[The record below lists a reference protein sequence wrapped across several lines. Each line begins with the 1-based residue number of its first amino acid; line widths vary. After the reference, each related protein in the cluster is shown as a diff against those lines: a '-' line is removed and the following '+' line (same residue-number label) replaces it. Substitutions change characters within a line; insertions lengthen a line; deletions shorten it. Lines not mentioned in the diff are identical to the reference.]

1 MSLGPP
7 RIDRI
12 ACRTY
17 ICENFSG
24 AGIPPVTLLSIELSR
39 FRNFPG
45 LGLSLDARG
54 AVLEAPNGQG
64 KTNFLEAV
72 HYLNLFR
79 SFRAAPDS
87 ELVRFGES
95 GFRVRGEVEKADG
108 RRRAVAAALEGT
120 RKRVLIDG
128 RPSRPAEHIGSVL
141 SVILSPG
148 DIRLVQGS
156 PAGRRRYLDVILALS
171 SRRYLR
177 ALQEY
182 RRVLQQRNR
191 VLQTGR
197 AALQPALLEPWTE
210 GLVRHGGV
218 ILEERRRFLDR
229 WAARLG
235 EISARIAG
243 SSDGALGWRYE
254 STVEIPPAGPE
265 ESDPEDLEP
274 AGARSP
280 TAAVVAVLG
289 SAAGGAYMPPE
300 GAGQRADARG
310 SLRPP
315 DVPRA
320 PRPESVDAGSADGR
334 FGDLSSE
341 RDGGFRAGAADRA
354 SAAAESALR
363 VELERRAPLER
374 RRGLTLAGPHRDD
387 FSIRAPGGA
396 GVDRDLRRYGSQG
409 EQRTAALA
417 LRFLESEVLGR
428 ERGELPIVLLDDVF
442 SELDP
447 QRSRE
452 LLGFL
457 APAQQVFLTTPR
469 PLASDLDLDLPRYRV
484 VSGSLHPA

>member
-1 MSLGPP
+1 M
-7 RIDRI
+7 
-12 ACRTY
+12 
-17 ICENFSG
+17 
-24 AGIPPVTLLSIELSR
+24 TLLSIELAR
-39 FRNFPG
+39 FRNFPA
-45 LGLSLDARG
+45 LGLSLDPRG

-79 SFRAAPDS
+79 SFRAAPDA

-95 GFRVRGEVEKADG
+95 GFRVRGEVERADG
-108 RRRAVAAALEGT
+108 RRRAVAVALEGT
-120 RKRVLIDG
+120 RKRLAIDG
-128 RPSRPAEHIGSVL
+128 RPSRPAEHIGTAL

-210 GLVRHGGV
+210 GLARHGGV
-218 ILEERRRFLDR
+218 ILEERRRFLER
-229 WAARLG
+229 WAGRLG

-243 SSDGALGWRYE
+243 ARAGALTWRYE
-254 STVEIPPAGPE
+254 STVELAPRGAE
-265 ESDPEDLEP
+265 ELQPDDLEP
-274 AGARSP
+274 AGSRSS

-289 SAAGGAYMPPE
+289 SAGGAATRPD

-310 SLRPP
+310 SLQRPH
-315 DVPRA
+315 VRQA
-320 PRPESVDAGSADGR
+320 PAPETGVAGHANAELGGDRSGDGDN
-334 FGDLSSE
+334 GYTGSP
-341 RDGGFRAGAADRA
+341 AGAAL
-354 SAAAESALR
+354 AAAESALR
-363 VELERRAPLER
+363 IELERRAPMER

-387 FSIRAPGGA
+387 FSIRASGEA
-396 GVDRDLRRYGSQG
+396 GVDRDLRKYGSQG

-457 APAQQVFLTTPR
+457 APEQQVFLTTPR

-484 VSGSLHPA
+484 ASGTLHPA